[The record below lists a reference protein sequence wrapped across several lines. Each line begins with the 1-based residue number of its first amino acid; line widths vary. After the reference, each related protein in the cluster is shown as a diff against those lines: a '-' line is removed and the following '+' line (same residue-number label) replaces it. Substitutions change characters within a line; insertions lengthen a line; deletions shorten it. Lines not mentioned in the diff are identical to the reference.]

1 MIRRIL
7 NLFGKN
13 WGLDTPAGELDW
25 RLEKAMLGSVTQSST
40 SRPAQADVS
49 LSTIAMSLAALS
61 MALFAYF
68 L

>member
-1 MIRRIL
+1 
-7 NLFGKN
+7 
-13 WGLDTPAGELDW
+13 
-25 RLEKAMLGSVTQSST
+25 MLGSVTQSST

>member
-1 MIRRIL
+1 M
-7 NLFGKN
+7 KN
-13 WGLDTPAGELDW
+13 CGLRTPGLELDY
-25 RLEKAMLGSVTQSST
+25 RREKAMLGSVTQSST
-40 SRPAQADVS
+40 HRPAQADVS